1 MLKYKHSMK
10 RILFALLIMFPS
22 YLYSQINWV
31 YDFTRA
37 QNMSIASGKL
47 IVIDFYATW
56 CAPCKT
62 MDKELWSQPEM
73 ERLSDSLIFLKID
86 IDKNRDIAAKFN
98 IRAIPHVMVINITD
112 DIIWQ
117 RNGYMGGSSLYL
129 ENFKHLPGNISQL
142 NEKLLPFFYKTE
154 TIEDNF
160 ELGKAYQTLGKNQ
173 TDQGFKNIFLNL
185 SDKQFRKVEKKNNK
199 QSKEAELRI
208 LLNMVYD
215 GKSEKVLSK
224 FEKFPA
230 DYFTE
235 DQTDLINHIKALCH
249 KQVDAK

>member
-1 MLKYKHSMK
+1 MK
-10 RILFALLIMFPS
+10 KILVTLLFLLPG
-22 YLYSQINWV
+22 YLFSQINWV
-31 YDFTRA
+31 YNMTQA

-47 IVIDFYATW
+47 IVVDFYATW

-62 MDKELWSQPEM
+62 MDKELWTKFEM

-86 IDKNRDIAAKFN
+86 VDKNRDIAAKFN
-98 IRAIPHVMVINITD
+98 IRAIPHVMIINISD
-112 DIIWQ
+112 EIIWQ
-117 RNGYMGGSSLYL
+117 RNGYMGGSSIYL
-129 ENFKHLPGNISQL
+129 EIFNHMPGNISKL
-142 NEKLLPFFYKTE
+142 NEKLLPFYYNTE

-160 ELGKAYQTLGKNQ
+160 ELGKAYQTLGKEQ
-173 TDQGFKNIFLNL
+173 SDPDSKNIFLNL
-185 SDKQFRKVEKKNNK
+185 SDKQFKKVEKKNIK

-230 DYFTE
+230 DYFSE
-235 DQTDLINHIKALCH
+235 DLNDLVNHIKALCH
-249 KQVDAK
+249 N